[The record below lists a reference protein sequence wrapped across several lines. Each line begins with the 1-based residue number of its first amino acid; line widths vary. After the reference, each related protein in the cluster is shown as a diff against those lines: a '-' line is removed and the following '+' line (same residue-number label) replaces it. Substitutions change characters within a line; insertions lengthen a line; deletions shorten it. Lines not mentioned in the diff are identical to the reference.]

1 MSLVAGLDE
10 LGGDANAFPLAAHAA
25 FQADTSRRVPS
36 QFGQHFVSTLVLN
49 RRGSG
54 NYTEALWVE
63 TPELRDHLF
72 GHAIDE
78 EVFLR
83 VVTQVQEG

>member
-1 MSLVAGLDE
+1 MSWAVTRTRS
-10 LGGDANAFPLAAHAA
+10 PSRAHAA
-25 FQADTSRRVPS
+25 FQQILHAEFPRNLVRT
-36 QFGQHFVSTLVLN
+36 FVRTFVLH
-49 RRGSG
+49 RGGSG

-63 TPELRDHLF
+63 APELRDHLF